1 MTIFYVPLYDVW
13 AMGFA
18 LTVAIA
24 LFATLFV
31 VPFAIVWFVASG
43 VGNAVRWSTKRT
55 SGALRVRG
63 HALRH
68 GQTLGVTL
76 PRDR

>member
-31 VPFAIVWFVASG
+31 VPFAIVWFVVSG
-43 VGNAVRWSTKRT
+43 VGNALRWSTKRT

-63 HALRH
+63 HVSRRGH
-68 GQTLGVTL
+68 TLEA
-76 PRDR
+76 

>member
-1 MTIFYVPLYDVW
+1 MTIFSVPLYDVW

-18 LTVAIA
+18 LAVAIA

-43 VGNAVRWSTKRT
+43 LGNAVRWSSKHT
-55 SGALRVRG
+55 SGALRGGDATREGHVRG
-63 HALRH
+63 PDAVVR
-68 GQTLGVTL
+68 
-76 PRDR
+76 